1 MNDNHEIPRL
11 TRLTAILTLLQSK
24 KLLTATQIADKFGM
38 SKRTAYRDIKA
49 LEESGV
55 PIFTEEGKGYSLM
68 EGYNLPPIMF
78 TEQEANALITASVLI
93 EKNKDQSLIDNH
105 NLAISKIK
113 AVLRYSNKDK
123 ATYLSE
129 RMAYFKNYKREIT
142 SDNLAIIQVAITN
155 LNLIKIEYLSLGKG
169 EKTQRIIEPQALYH
183 SRENWILIAW
193 CHLRKDYREFRLDK
207 ILSVQQVNKKFK
219 DRDFNLHAYF
229 QEVMQRYQEE
239 SFNKKYQNK
248 HKNK

>member
-1 MNDNHEIPRL
+1 MKENHEIPRL

-24 KLLTATQIADKFGM
+24 RLLTATEIAAKFGI

-93 EKNKDQSLIDNH
+93 NKNKDQSLIDNH
-105 NLAISKIK
+105 SLAISKIK

-123 ATYLSE
+123 ATFLSE
-129 RMAYFKNYKREIT
+129 RIAYFKNYTREIT
-142 SDNLAIIQVAITN
+142 SDNLAVIQLAITN
-155 LNLIKIEYLSLGKG
+155 LQVLEITYQSIGKG
-169 EKTQRIIEPQALYH
+169 ERTKRTIEPQAIYH
-183 SRENWILIAW
+183 SKENWILIAW
-193 CHLRKDYREFRLDK
+193 CHLRNDYREFRLDK
-207 ILSVQQVNKKFK
+207 IISIKQLVEHYKSKNF
-219 DRDFNLHAYF
+219 DLHTYF
-229 QEVMQRYQEE
+229 QEMQLHYQKKEN
-239 SFNKKYQNK
+239 NKRK
-248 HKNK
+248 